1 MPVGIPLPWQKQILV
16 PIRREPT
23 AVSLGQGRL
32 DLFVASP
39 AHGLDRGVG
48 FPVHRGLRVI
58 ATADVNRLA
67 IGRKTQRMGSVL
79 SSPSEIL
86 ELFDL
91 VVLVISIGV
100 FETIQTAADTAV
112 DTDIKTVE
120 GVEQSLCRRD
130 IQGDPL
136 DCGLLLATGLS
147 RGYPEES
154 FVVLIADDQSPFR
167 IARNTDPRSEF
178 VFGDPK

>member
-1 MPVGIPLPWQKQILV
+1 M
-16 PIRREPT
+16 
-23 AVSLGQGRL
+23 
-32 DLFVASP
+32 
-39 AHGLDRGVG
+39 
-48 FPVHRGLRVI
+48 
-58 ATADVNRLA
+58 
-67 IGRKTQRMGSVL
+67 L

-136 DCGLLLATGLS
+136 DGGLLLATGLS